1 MSTSNCAF
9 INGLV
14 AQVFYIDAKRQFHAY
29 VATRPANYEKEMLNL
44 LVKSL
49 EICFVS
55 STLNYDHQFSVI
67 SNEMRTTNGFSSL
80 SLSLFAMTVT
90 FFGDNNSSKIGFLLT
105 QYSEFCLLSNLFVIF
120 FR

>member
-55 STLNYDHQFSVI
+55 STLNYDHQFLVI

-80 SLSLFAMTVT
+80 SLSLSHDCDIFRRQYLKQNRIFAHA
-90 FFGDNNSSKIGFLLT
+90 L
-105 QYSEFCLLSNLFVIF
+105 
-120 FR
+120 